1 MLYKGKRLQLETTAG
16 GGFLIPHRDFERFLI
31 SFSREKGKDTPVTE
45 VSYGADW
52 YANDKYQGERN
63 FSLPKEWSA
72 FVGHYRNDSPWIG
85 SLRVV
90 QLKGKLSMD
99 GLLPLE
105 AVDFNTFRL
114 ADKPQSPEWI
124 AFLDVVGGKAMH
136 LKFSGEDYWRVE
148 SK

>member
-1 MLYKGKRLQLETTAG
+1 M
-16 GGFLIPHRDFERFLI
+16 
-31 SFSREKGKDTPVTE
+31 GKDTPVTE

-52 YANDKYQGERN
+52 YANDKYKGERN

-85 SLRVV
+85 SLRIM
-90 QLKGKLSMD
+90 QLKGKLSID

-105 AVDFNTFRL
+105 AIDSNTFRL
-114 ADKPQSPEWI
+114 ADKPQNPEWI